1 MFKTID
7 YVQKYMTV
15 GLDPPS
21 TDTNK
26 QSGKLNVKITKTND
40 DFNPTQAQI
49 QERVKYI
56 KRGHESALMNDTT
69 KSSIVIRHDG
79 QINVSSNRYAQYKL
93 NPSGKIIESS
103 LESISLSNRRKV
115 QTDDMILN
123 EHKLNPYLYEL
134 TDIKKLTSAYND
146 DMMVGNFCL
155 FGSVLTRTWEMNLKR
170 YVLMRRP
177 ARMPMFSTV
186 LNVPEI
192 NTGLGVT
199 DPLKIDEDLLAKST
213 KGYQVHDVVSDANSL
228 IGKEGRAR
236 AGSKSDNIISFSDG
250 SSSGTQTSQGS
261 VPGGSSGGAVNL
273 QGNSNVEMIWNFL
286 KAEGFTDEGAA
297 GVIGNLQAESNCNPK
312 LNQDGEVETDTF
324 TRGYGY
330 GIAQWT
336 YYTRQDDLA
345 AYAAQAGKP
354 ISDLGVQLG
363 FLRQEALAKY
373 NDVWQDVKK
382 ATNIDDAVIRWRDG
396 YESPDMS
403 LDHSNRHSYAKQVY
417 DAYHGKSAG

>member
-192 NTGLGVT
+192 NTGLGIT
-199 DPLKIDEDLLAKST
+199 DPLKIDEDLLVKST

-236 AGSKSDNIISFSDG
+236 AGSRSDNIISYSDG

-261 VPGGSSGGAVNL
+261 VPSSSGGTINL
-273 QGNSNVEMIWNFL
+273 QGNSNAEIVWNFL
-286 KAEGFTDEGAA
+286 KSEGFTDEGAA
-297 GVIGNLQAESNCNPK
+297 AVLGNFLAESGCEPAK
-312 LNQDGEVETDTF
+312 AEGIYDRKVYEIPPTG
-324 TRGYGY
+324 GYGL
-330 GIAQWT
+330 AQWT
-336 YYTRQDDLA
+336 SEDRVAGLERK
-345 AYAAQAGKP
+345 AAQMGKP
-354 ISDLGVQLG
+354 VHDMSVQLAWFREECISYG
-363 FLRQEALAKY
+363 TWDK
-373 NDVWQDVKK
+373 VKK
-382 ATNIDDAVIRWRDG
+382 ATDIDSATYLFEQE
-396 YESPDMS
+396 YEGAGVKRYEVRISEAHNAYNS
-403 LDHSNRHSYAKQVY
+403 FAK
-417 DAYHGKSAG
+417 KSS